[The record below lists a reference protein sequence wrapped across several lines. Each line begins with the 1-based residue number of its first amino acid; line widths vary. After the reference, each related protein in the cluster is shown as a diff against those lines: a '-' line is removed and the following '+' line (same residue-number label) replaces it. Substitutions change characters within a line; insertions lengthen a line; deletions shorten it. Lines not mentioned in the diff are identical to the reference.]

1 MTAREASWN
10 EVLDTVL
17 NSRLRSVHTS
27 LPATIR
33 SYSEANQTA
42 TCELA
47 VQLEA
52 AGGEFISVPP
62 LEGVPVTQPGAWAN
76 GDKCLLVFCE
86 ESFAKWFETGS
97 VEPPDVLQRHGLHA
111 VCIPLVAE
119 AGQAVQFVAL
129 ANLVDTLL
137 DQLSAAIGVAAQVEG
152 AASGLGGMTA
162 LAQALKITVPTPPLP
177 DPPLV
182 AWPANSVAANKVKA
196 R

>member
-1 MTAREASWN
+1 MAAREASWN
-10 EVLDTVL
+10 EVLDTIL
-17 NSRLRSVHTS
+17 TSRLRSVHTS

-33 SYSEANQTA
+33 AYSEANQTA

-52 AGGEFISVPP
+52 AGGEFLQVPA
-62 LEGVPVTQPGAWAN
+62 LEGVPVTQPGAWTN
-76 GDKCLLVFCE
+76 GDRCLLVFCE

-119 AGQAVQFVAL
+119 AGQAVDFVAL
-129 ANLVDTLL
+129 KSLVEAALL
-137 DQLSAAIGVAAQVEG
+137 DLLDGVISAAGSVTAPGGGPAFVSALNLFKTSYQLALQVG
-152 AASGLGGMTA
+152 A
-162 LAQALKITVPTPPLP
+162 
-177 DPPLV
+177 D
-182 AWPANSVAANKVKA
+182 KVKA

>member
-10 EVLDTVL
+10 EVLDTIL
-17 NSRLRSVHTS
+17 TSRLRSVHTS

-33 SYSEANQTA
+33 AYSEANQTA

-52 AGGEFISVPP
+52 AGGEFLQVPA
-62 LEGVPVTQPGAWAN
+62 LEGVPVTQPGAWTN
-76 GDKCLLVFCE
+76 GDRCLLVFCE

-129 ANLVDTLL
+129 ANLVTTALT
-137 DQLSAAIGVAAQVEG
+137 QLRTAITAAATIESDAG
-152 AASGLGGMTA
+152 GLGGMTA
-162 LAQALKITVPTPPLP
+162 LDAALDLVPNVPPG
-177 DPPLV
+177 
-182 AWPANSVAANKVKA
+182 WPGPVAAAKVKA